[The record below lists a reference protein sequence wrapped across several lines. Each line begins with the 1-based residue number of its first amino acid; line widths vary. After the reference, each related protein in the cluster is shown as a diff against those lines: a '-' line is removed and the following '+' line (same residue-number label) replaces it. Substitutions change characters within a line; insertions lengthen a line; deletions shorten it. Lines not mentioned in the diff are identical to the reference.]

1 MIEQVVIRNYK
12 SIRELSLKLNKIN
25 IFIGSNGVGKT
36 NFISFF
42 ELVSKLYY
50 QRLGS
55 YTLEKGGI
63 DNILYFG
70 RKHSENLYGLLNFD
84 NTNAFFFNIIPSQS
98 NKGII
103 DYTGDYYNSRNKENI
118 NYNEDWNKRNW
129 DNSVEESDL
138 INRKEWRAQY
148 LKNYLSSFIVYHFHD
163 TSNSSPMKMLCNISD
178 NIVLKT
184 NGSNIAAY
192 LYFISLKHPK
202 SFNKI
207 EAVIHSIAPYFERF
221 DLKPDRNNEQQI
233 KLEWVEKGSDMYM
246 DGHSFSDG
254 TLRFIALTTLLL
266 QPNPPKVI
274 IIDEPELGLHPF
286 AINIVAEMIK
296 SASIESQ
303 IITST
308 QSTNFVN
315 NFELEDI
322 IVVDREENQ
331 SVFKH
336 LDKEELN
343 TWLED
348 YTIGDIWEKNII
360 GGQP

>member
-1 MIEQVVIRNYK
+1 MIEQVIIKNYK
-12 SIRELSLKLNKIN
+12 SIRDLELELNKIN

-70 RKHSENLYGLLNFD
+70 RKNSKNLYGLLDFD
-84 NTNAFFFNIIPSQS
+84 NNNAFFFNIIPSQS
-98 NKGII
+98 NKGFI
-103 DYTGDYYNSRNKENI
+103 DYSGDYFNSYKVTNK
-118 NYNEDWNKRNW
+118 NYEDWNKKYW
-129 DNSVEESDL
+129 DRSVEESHL
-138 INRKEWRAQY
+138 INHNEYRANY
-148 LKNYLSSFIVYHFHD
+148 LKNYLRSFIVYHFHD
-163 TSNSSPMKMLCNISD
+163 TSNTSPMKQFCNIAD
-178 NIVLKT
+178 NNILKT
-184 NGSNIAAY
+184 NGSNLAAY
-192 LYFISLKHPK
+192 LYFIKLKHPK
-202 SFNKI
+202 VFNKI
-207 EAVIHSIAPYFERF
+207 EAVIRSIAPYFERF

-233 KLEWVEKGSDMYM
+233 KLEWVENGSDMYM

-266 QPNPPKVI
+266 QPEPPKVI
-274 IIDEPELGLHPF
+274 IIDEPELGLHPL
-286 AINIVAEMIK
+286 AINIIAQMIK
-296 SASIESQ
+296 SASEESQ
-303 IITST
+303 IIVST

-315 NFELEDI
+315 NFEVEDI
-322 IVVDREENQ
+322 VVVDRLYNQ

-336 LDKEELN
+336 LNKEELN
-343 TWLED
+343 AWLED
-348 YTIGDIWEKNII
+348 YTLGDIWEKNII

>member
-1 MIEQVVIRNYK
+1 MIEQVVIKNYK
-12 SIRELSLKLNKIN
+12 SIKDLELELNKIN
-25 IFIGSNGVGKT
+25 IFIGSNGVGKS

-70 RKHSENLYGLLNFD
+70 RKHSKNLYGLLDFD
-84 NTNAFFFNIIPSQS
+84 NNNAFFFNIIPSQS
-98 NKGII
+98 NKGFI
-103 DYTGDYYNSRNKENI
+103 DYSGDYFNNRNDKNK
-118 NYNEDWNKRNW
+118 NYKDNWNKKDW
-129 DNSVEESDL
+129 DRSVEESQL
-138 INRKEWRAQY
+138 INHTEYRASY
-148 LKNYLSSFIVYHFHD
+148 LKKYLRSFIVYHFHD
-163 TSNSSPMKMLCNISD
+163 TSNSSPMKQLCNIAD
-178 NIVLKT
+178 NFMLKT
-184 NGSNIAAY
+184 NGSNLAAY
-192 LYFISLKHPK
+192 LYFIKLKHPK
-202 SFNKI
+202 IFNKI
-207 EAVIHSIAPYFERF
+207 EAVIRSIAPYFEKF

-266 QPNPPKVI
+266 QPEPPNII

-286 AINIVAEMIK
+286 AINIIAEMIK
-296 SASIESQ
+296 AVSEESQ
-303 IITST
+303 IIIST
-308 QSTNFVN
+308 QSPNFVN
-315 NFELEDI
+315 NFEVEDI
-322 IVVDREENQ
+322 VVVDRHNNQ

-336 LDKEELN
+336 LDKEDLD

-348 YTIGDIWEKNII
+348 YTLGDIWEKNII